1 MRQSF
6 DRDFSLEHLFHHL
19 NTSDHNASTD
29 GGGLT
34 GGLAGGAGTLLV
46 VAGLVDRYVAP
57 VVIIV
62 GLLSNLVALFVFSER
77 SMLRRSSNVY
87 LAAISARL
95 PGSRPRCFY
104 LAAYR

>member
-19 NTSDHNASTD
+19 NTSDHNASAD
-29 GGGLT
+29 G